1 MASFVGSM
9 VYLSIFRRSR
19 FIPGT
24 VSTRP
29 SKEALIW
36 NSLKR
41 QAITHPVV
49 ALESPTW
56 SLTMTGVLMELPTKV
71 AQMMS
76 KSVSKGEAELQI
88 GTLIWTKPGKSAL
101 ASSITSE
108 RDLSSLTSTDNSVLL
123 MSTYLSLPS
132 FSLMRP
138 STTLTNSTSSALIP
152 SLVTSPSS
160 AYSPILLGGL
170 AQIGSPLTYT
180 TGSCLRLSQMIF
192 PSLG

>member
-1 MASFVGSM
+1 MASFVGAM

-29 SKEALIW
+29 SQEALIW

-71 AQMMS
+71 AQIMS

-88 GTLIWTKPGKSAL
+88 GTLIWT
-101 ASSITSE
+101 
-108 RDLSSLTSTDNSVLL
+108 STDWVTVSIDDWFLSQIEPYDLPFLGVNLPGDLLQDVLD
-123 MSTYLSLPS
+123 PS
-132 FSLMRP
+132 NGWL
-138 STTLTNSTSSALIP
+138 ACGVD
-152 SLVTSPSS
+152 LVTRNAVEVRGSNHRVRK
-160 AYSPILLGGL
+160 LLDLVEMVRHGRGL
-170 AQIGSPLTYT
+170 PYLWIIRHDGEP
-180 TGSCLRLSQMIF
+180 
-192 PSLG
+192 